1 MDSIR
6 LFRLNLICVRA
17 GDLPILILGWGWRA
31 KGWLRFLRRISL
43 PDKWILAERLMM
55 LSCSSVFVN
64 RLPQPRSLMPEGREK
79 LRFRVFCFGVEKPA
93 SYRAPEAMISRGVA
107 TSVYCTQV

>member
-1 MDSIR
+1 
-6 LFRLNLICVRA
+6 
-17 GDLPILILGWGWRA
+17 
-31 KGWLRFLRRISL
+31 
-43 PDKWILAERLMM
+43 MM

-93 SYRAPEAMISRGVA
+93 SYKAPEAMISRGGA
-107 TSVYCTQV
+107 TSVSPKSRALSVLAFMLDLQAADDTVPARAPKYTSSGVA